1 MTRSDLKNKSIPE
14 MPSTGAEMN
23 IVLIYENI
31 KLQNDTAMLVIDTG
45 YTVNAAYDI
54 ESQWFGSIKQNS
66 PDVLIISVLKPDD
79 RLMQQLENFKEQ
91 VICPVIVLANNS
103 EINLTEEII
112 VSGADSCVTGILTA
126 DRIQNL
132 IEICIARFKVTRIR
146 IKKIEDLNKNIFLL
160 EAKLSDRKDIEKA
173 KAKGM
178 LMNDYKM
185 NEEDAYSAIRRMA
198 MDTGN
203 KLGDVSRNIIS
214 MSNILT

>member
-31 KLQNDTAMLVIDTG
+31 KLQNDTAMLVIDAG

-103 EINLTEEII
+103 EINLTQEII
-112 VSGADSCVTGILTA
+112 LSGADSCATGILTA
-126 DRIQNL
+126 ERLQNL
-132 IEICIARFKVTRIR
+132 IEICIARFKVTRTR
-146 IKKIEDLNKNIFLL
+146 IKEIEDLNKNIFLL

-173 KAKGM
+173 KGM
-178 LMNDYKM
+178 LMNIYKM
-185 NEEDAYSAIRRMA
+185 NEEDAHSAIRKMA

-203 KLGDVSRNIIS
+203 KLGDVARNIIS